1 VLGLQAA
8 LGVESGSDEGDGE
21 DAVRNGSAAPAPSR
35 RAAFSSRSGR
45 PPLYTYFRGVK
56 KQHPKSVVLVRVGE
70 FYEAVGIDAVLLN
83 LRRTVA
89 DLVAAGLSVVV
100 CEETP
105 EGYSYGS
112 MRTKQKQRFVAAVVT
127 PANPHL
133 LHGLVDED
141 ADCQSMPAPPL
152 LALVPQVG
160 GYTVLEVSVDLAT
173 VSVMEGLTEDA
184 VYARLHE
191 DPLEGLLTRI
201 RSMLGLSAS
210 EHFTVIRAS
219 ARDRPRPLY
228 HSTALN
234 LGLHKARG
242 QPCLLDY
249 LLPPASPLPARRWL
263 RRLLLL
269 PPPPATA
276 VAIHRAC
283 AILAGITEPV
293 PAFPLVPAASV
304 VLKLRAHE
312 ANDIF
317 FSRAGGAVNEMPLK
331 GKVKESVLASQM
343 EQASVELARN
353 RVQRE
358 LEAAYVPVLQAWQA
372 EMARPITEKDRKEL
386 AKERP
391 LLQYDSANNALWLR
405 VKGRKNA
412 AITQAAAH
420 LVHPHDRNGK
430 LDGSFH
436 ATHGLQSALDDYRRA
451 CHEAAAAVRH
461 HLRQLARDLQV
472 LQTQLVCAAGI
483 CVAAAALTGH
493 TREALR
499 RGWCLPTQGFDGTGP
514 PPEPAEGAQPDVFA
528 IDSMWP
534 YWLDGWE
541 HSTVHNSLDLQGM
554 ALLTGPNMAGKS
566 TILRSVCAV
575 ALLGACG
582 LYAPAHTAAV
592 PYFDAF
598 MLRNFSSDSPLE
610 GRSAFAVE
618 MTEMRY
624 VLDDVTPRSLVL
636 VDELGKG
643 TEVRAGAALAGALM
657 ERLDGSRC
665 RGLFATHLHSLL
677 DLQLQLPNTERLMM
691 EVESVPVEQL
701 GALWEE
707 ALGGSGAD
715 GNGAHSG
722 SSGNGACSAS
732 CGSSSGSSDDGSPAT
747 VRRPTWRIVPG
758 TSTESLALEV
768 ARKCRLPDEVVARA
782 AQLYSQLLPV
792 QARTPPAAAAS
803 ARPAAAAHEGAV
815 AGTAAAAARHGSAG
829 AGAVAAATAARNR
842 WTLEAAATA
851 LQEVAQDTIETAAG
865 GQGGPVQQLQV
876 VRPRQEPGPA
886 SEGTA
891 CVYVLRRADGFFYAG
906 STGRMLG
913 RLKEHR
919 KRAAHGPA
927 LELAYISLG
936 PAKDWTALAN
946 TVESALIREL
956 QSRGFPFESAT
967 DARRRHV
974 AGASG
979 TSGSAGSNAGAGGG
993 EGEKSDGSSQ
1003 REQLR

>member
-1 VLGLQAA
+1 MLLTVLGFSSRAGGVTTVVVDRVNKEVAEYWQQVLNTSVDKPTAPQVLGLQAA

-70 FYEAVGIDAVLLN
+70 FYEAVGIDAVLLVQHAGLNPMASGAGRPPRAGCPRQN

-133 LHGLVDED
+133 LHGPDLPID
-141 ADCQSMPAPPL
+141 AAPPL

-191 DPLEGLLTRI
+191 GGLAPPLFLHVPTPSAAADRRLSEGTFEREWEQRVSTLFRSQVGVVERYSDPDPLEGLLTRI

-317 FSRAGGAVNEMPLK
+317 FRELGELCAAVRDLLSRDSPQMRELADSLLGVACREMGVELDRRQLLAGCEAALGAIHEVVDHDTDILPGSFEWLPGLEGCQDDVRQALWRFMQVNEMPLK

-430 LDGSFH
+430 
-436 ATHGLQSALDDYRRA
+436 
-451 CHEAAAAVRH
+451 
-461 HLRQLARDLQV
+461 
-472 LQTQLVCAAGI
+472 
-483 CVAAAALTGH
+483 
-493 TREALR
+493 
-499 RGWCLPTQGFDGTGP
+499 
-514 PPEPAEGAQPDVFA
+514 
-528 IDSMWP
+528 
-534 YWLDGWE
+534 
-541 HSTVHNSLDLQGM
+541 
-554 ALLTGPNMAGKS
+554 
-566 TILRSVCAV
+566 
-575 ALLGACG
+575 
-582 LYAPAHTAAV
+582 
-592 PYFDAF
+592 
-598 MLRNFSSDSPLE
+598 
-610 GRSAFAVE
+610 
-618 MTEMRY
+618 
-624 VLDDVTPRSLVL
+624 
-636 VDELGKG
+636 
-643 TEVRAGAALAGALM
+643 
-657 ERLDGSRC
+657 
-665 RGLFATHLHSLL
+665 
-677 DLQLQLPNTERLMM
+677 
-691 EVESVPVEQL
+691 
-701 GALWEE
+701 
-707 ALGGSGAD
+707 
-715 GNGAHSG
+715 
-722 SSGNGACSAS
+722 
-732 CGSSSGSSDDGSPAT
+732 
-747 VRRPTWRIVPG
+747 
-758 TSTESLALEV
+758 
-768 ARKCRLPDEVVARA
+768 
-782 AQLYSQLLPV
+782 
-792 QARTPPAAAAS
+792 
-803 ARPAAAAHEGAV
+803 
-815 AGTAAAAARHGSAG
+815 
-829 AGAVAAATAARNR
+829 
-842 WTLEAAATA
+842 
-851 LQEVAQDTIETAAG
+851 
-865 GQGGPVQQLQV
+865 
-876 VRPRQEPGPA
+876 
-886 SEGTA
+886 
-891 CVYVLRRADGFFYAG
+891 
-906 STGRMLG
+906 
-913 RLKEHR
+913 
-919 KRAAHGPA
+919 
-927 LELAYISLG
+927 
-936 PAKDWTALAN
+936 
-946 TVESALIREL
+946 
-956 QSRGFPFESAT
+956 
-967 DARRRHV
+967 
-974 AGASG
+974 
-979 TSGSAGSNAGAGGG
+979 
-993 EGEKSDGSSQ
+993 
-1003 REQLR
+1003 

>member
-1 VLGLQAA
+1 MHLGRLLSVRSAGQAWAAGLARPALWPHSLRCAASRAGGVTTVVADRVNKEVAEYWQQVLNTSVDKPTAPQVLGLQAA

-70 FYEAVGIDAVLLN
+70 FYEAVGIDAVLLVQHAGLNPMASGAGRPPRAGCPRQN

-141 ADCQSMPAPPL
+141 ADLPIDAAPPL

-191 DPLEGLLTRI
+191 GGLAPPLFLHVPTPSAAADRRLSEGTFEREWEQRVSTLFRSQVGVVERYSDPDPLEGLLTRI

-317 FSRAGGAVNEMPLK
+317 FRELGELCAAVRDLLSRDSPQMRELADSLLGVACREMGVNEMPLK

-412 AITQAAAH
+412 
-420 LVHPHDRNGK
+420 
-430 LDGSFH
+430 
-436 ATHGLQSALDDYRRA
+436 
-451 CHEAAAAVRH
+451 
-461 HLRQLARDLQV
+461 
-472 LQTQLVCAAGI
+472 
-483 CVAAAALTGH
+483 
-493 TREALR
+493 
-499 RGWCLPTQGFDGTGP
+499 
-514 PPEPAEGAQPDVFA
+514 
-528 IDSMWP
+528 
-534 YWLDGWE
+534 
-541 HSTVHNSLDLQGM
+541 
-554 ALLTGPNMAGKS
+554 
-566 TILRSVCAV
+566 
-575 ALLGACG
+575 
-582 LYAPAHTAAV
+582 
-592 PYFDAF
+592 DAF

-643 TEVRAGAALAGALM
+643 TE
-657 ERLDGSRC
+657 
-665 RGLFATHLHSLL
+665 
-677 DLQLQLPNTERLMM
+677 
-691 EVESVPVEQL
+691 
-701 GALWEE
+701 
-707 ALGGSGAD
+707 
-715 GNGAHSG
+715 
-722 SSGNGACSAS
+722 
-732 CGSSSGSSDDGSPAT
+732 
-747 VRRPTWRIVPG
+747 
-758 TSTESLALEV
+758 
-768 ARKCRLPDEVVARA
+768 
-782 AQLYSQLLPV
+782 
-792 QARTPPAAAAS
+792 
-803 ARPAAAAHEGAV
+803 
-815 AGTAAAAARHGSAG
+815 
-829 AGAVAAATAARNR
+829 
-842 WTLEAAATA
+842 
-851 LQEVAQDTIETAAG
+851 
-865 GQGGPVQQLQV
+865 
-876 VRPRQEPGPA
+876 
-886 SEGTA
+886 
-891 CVYVLRRADGFFYAG
+891 
-906 STGRMLG
+906 
-913 RLKEHR
+913 
-919 KRAAHGPA
+919 
-927 LELAYISLG
+927 
-936 PAKDWTALAN
+936 
-946 TVESALIREL
+946 
-956 QSRGFPFESAT
+956 
-967 DARRRHV
+967 
-974 AGASG
+974 
-979 TSGSAGSNAGAGGG
+979 
-993 EGEKSDGSSQ
+993 
-1003 REQLR
+1003 